1 MIMRNKYIFL
11 LTFIL
16 LINNMLAMKTNE
28 PTLISRYLSGN
39 ITSDKLY
46 EISEVRPWE
55 VLGISP
61 QARANIIKK
70 SYQKLK
76 EVDLLKSR
84 FLTITSHELKT
95 PLNST
100 SMMI

>member
-1 MIMRNKYIFL
+1 MRNKYIFL

-28 PTLISRYLSGN
+28 PTLISRYLSVN

-70 SYQKLK
+70 SYQKL
-76 EVDLLKSR
+76 VLAYHPDRNS
-84 FLTITSHELKT
+84 KT
-95 PLNST
+95 KANDIFKAVQKCL
-100 SMMI
+100 